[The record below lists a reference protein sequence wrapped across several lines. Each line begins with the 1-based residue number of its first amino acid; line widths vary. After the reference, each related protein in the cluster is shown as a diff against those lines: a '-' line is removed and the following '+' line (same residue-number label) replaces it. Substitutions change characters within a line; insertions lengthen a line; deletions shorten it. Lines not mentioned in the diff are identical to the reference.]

1 MRLEAGGLGLHFVTR
16 PRGVSRMMMNLT
28 TEDDIRDFEIFNVS
42 DVVNVLAY
50 STMAIGKGS
59 RQNRRNKQSVKFFT
73 LWVLTFHSPKSVKFH
88 MVIKI
93 FLCIS
98 GRIRPF

>member
-59 RQNRRNKQSVKFFT
+59 HQNRKNKQSVNFFT
-73 LWVLTFHSPKSVKFH
+73 LCVSTPPPRSINLFPQHVSIYQIL
-88 MVIKI
+88 M
-93 FLCIS
+93 
-98 GRIRPF
+98 

>member
-50 STMAIGKGS
+50 STMAIGKNQLMS
-59 RQNRRNKQSVKFFT
+59 KQ
-73 LWVLTFHSPKSVKFH
+73 
-88 MVIKI
+88 IK
-93 FLCIS
+93 
-98 GRIRPF
+98 R

>member
-16 PRGVSRMMMNLT
+16 PPGVSRMMMNLT

-59 RQNRRNKQSVKFFT
+59 HQNRKNKQSVKLCVT
-73 LWVLTFHSPKSVKFH
+73 PKPPKSVKYH